1 MGRIKH
7 SHVQTQSSLNKCL
20 NTSHGFKVMDV
31 KAWVFTCGHTEG
43 LRRKDGICIGSWK
56 TVTLKD
62 ISCDRMII
70 RDDP

>member
-1 MGRIKH
+1 
-7 SHVQTQSSLNKCL
+7 
-20 NTSHGFKVMDV
+20 MDV
-31 KAWVFTCGHTEG
+31 KAWVFTYGHTEG